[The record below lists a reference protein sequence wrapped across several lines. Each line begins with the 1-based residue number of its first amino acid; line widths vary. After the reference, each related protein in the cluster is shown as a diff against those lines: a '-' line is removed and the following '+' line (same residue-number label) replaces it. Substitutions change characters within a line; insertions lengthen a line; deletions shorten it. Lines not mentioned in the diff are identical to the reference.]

1 MLKKR
6 PLVEPSIYEESI
18 FNSYTK
24 TAAKAV
30 TTFRHYLAPL
40 YQGGQF
46 LENPGK
52 KLVMESPVKTQILT
66 KVLEKA

>member
-52 KLVMESPVKTQILT
+52 KLMESPVKTQILA
-66 KVLEKA
+66 KVMEKA